1 MTQPPIRLFSGCTAG
16 CTLDAAPTAL
26 FKTAIKPLHR
36 IPALPAHF
44 IISSQNCLF
53 LSP

>member
-26 FKTAIKPLHR
+26 FKAAIEPLHHT
-36 IPALPAHF
+36 PTLAAQF
-44 IISSQNCLF
+44 IISS
-53 LSP
+53 